1 MYQTFY
7 NSDPEHHTP
16 PVPTTQVT
24 PPLTQQRL
32 RQLCYSNEEPT
43 EEEQTATVSR
53 LLHAVHALEAAVPQ
67 RDPVRGVV
75 EGSGGSSEGS
85 AEMQWMGEYM
95 LKREFSEGSHHVF
108 GITVLK
114 LTPNTAPALDQNRSL
129 SNMQEAVCLPSANNS
144 DTVIPHPA
152 SSSSSSGSLNNAS
165 TQSCCY
171 DSNGTLQQQC
181 SISDDDATPENKVQ
195 NSSSLSLAQAL
206 LYLPAV
212 IAKPLTSLIRLCA
225 QSWHADNTHN
235 SEAQQ
240 QPALLPDQ
248 ACSPSVSVPSTGL
261 AQDSCL
267 DGASQDDNKSRSNSS
282 SSCSSSSKGETN
294 HYTTSASRESS
305 DPVVSGRAAEAQC
318 TTSSGH
324 SAQTHSTD
332 HKPTAQTHSNDNKP
346 TAQTHTTGHKP
357 TPQTHSTDAKQHH
370 VPEPQRIAVPSYV
383 WQPLIETA
391 GRLLKESCGE
401 SWLLQPKIADMTRLE
416 YRVYMLG
423 GASAVRSRYRSSCL
437 TACIVSCIPVAVC

>member
-1 MYQTFY
+1 MYQAFY

-16 PVPTTQVT
+16 PIPTTQVI

-53 LLHAVHALEAAVPQ
+53 LLHAVHALEAAVLQ
-67 RDPVRGVV
+67 GDPVRGVV
-75 EGSGGSSEGS
+75 EGSGGSPEGS
-85 AEMQWMGEYM
+85 AELQWMGEYM

-108 GITVLK
+108 GIAVPK
-114 LTPNTAPALDQNRSL
+114 LIPDTDQALDQHRSL
-129 SNMQEAVCLPSANNS
+129 SNMQEAVCIPSADDS

-152 SSSSSSGSLNNAS
+152 SRSSSSGSLNNAS
-165 TQSCCY
+165 TQTCCY
-171 DSNGTLQQQC
+171 DSNGTLQQQR
-181 SISDDDATPENKVQ
+181 SISNDAVTTANKVQ
-195 NSSSLSLAQAL
+195 SSSSLSLAQAL
-206 LYLPAV
+206 LHVPAV

-225 QSWHADNTHN
+225 QSWHADNNHN

-248 ACSPSVSVPSTGL
+248 ACSPSVSVPSTVL
-261 AQDSCL
+261 AQDSCPVS
-267 DGASQDDNKSRSNSS
+267 ASQDDNHSSSSSSNSS
-282 SSCSSSSKGETN
+282 SSNSSSSSCRSNSGGNINN
-294 HYTTSASRESS
+294 HTTSASTGSS
-305 DPVVSGRAAEAQC
+305 NPLMSGHASEVQYA
-318 TTSSGH
+318 TSSGQA
-324 SAQTHSTD
+324 AQTHSTD
-332 HKPTAQTHSNDNKP
+332 HKPTAQTHSTDHNP
-346 TAQTHTTGHKP
+346 TAQSHG
-357 TPQTHSTDAKQHH
+357 TDGQQNQ

-423 GASAVRSRYRSSCL
+423 GASAVRFSYRSSCL
-437 TACIVSCIPVAVC
+437 TASKVSCIAFAVC